1 MLENILEK
9 NTKMFNNEV
18 SKRFHRLVALSI
30 AFIIFIHEF
39 PTMQGFFS
47 LSAEPTED
55 LGLEDADDDGSD
67 DESPLA
73 PASGGDQ
80 TLSSSS
86 DDEAEDA
93 SDEEMEESDDQNSD
107 AEEGSEN
114 EDDDDDSDDVYL
126 TANVYGTSITVTA
139 ASVTEF
145 AKEMEVDQFPIQ

>member
-1 MLENILEK
+1 
-9 NTKMFNNEV
+9 
-18 SKRFHRLVALSI
+18 
-30 AFIIFIHEF
+30 
-39 PTMQGFFS
+39 MQGFFTF
-47 LSAEPTED
+47 SAEPTEN
-55 LGLEDADDDGSD
+55 LGLDQLEDADND

-73 PASGGDQ
+73 DGGDQ

-126 TANVYGTSITVTA
+126 TANVYGTSITVPA